1 MKKEKFEPGSAAWV
15 VERTEEGEA
24 IDVSC
29 YVFLAQVLDMVLVS
43 PSIQDSSDP
52 NDILAYLAAETVK
65 NYAGEVSVYPL
76 SDVYATADEAYTAME
91 KSDG

>member
-1 MKKEKFEPGSAAWV
+1 MKKEKFELGATVWA
-15 VERTEEGEA
+15 VERDEEGEA
-24 IDVSC
+24 IDVNG
-29 YVFLAQVLDMVLVS
+29 YVFLAQVLDMALVS
-43 PSIQDSSDP
+43 PSIQGSSDP